1 MKKINEMTEQE
12 ILALSEQD
20 VQNMIKFRMMEE
32 GIKVIDKPKKPE
44 LFEIE
49 PADQKVYIIP
59 VLDGYAFTDF
69 AEAQKVADALR
80 EAKSFR
86 KVDYDWN
93 KLGSNFKYLEKKD
106 RYTYNNEGDFSIS
119 EISVYSSKL
128 YANIVDFAAQNKA
141 MQKQVEKDMA
151 EYDNAYAAAS
161 DITLEIRSRI
171 SEVREKHERLERLMH
186 SFAND
191 YYPLSGNNE
200 EMAMKF
206 MSKAFT
212 LTGDEEKY
220 ILEHYKDI
228 NNEK

>member
-20 VQNMIKFRMMEE
+20 IQNMIKFRMMEE

-49 PADQKVYIIP
+49 PADQKVYVIP

-141 MQKQVEKDMA
+141 MEKQVEKDIA

-171 SEVREKHERLERLMH
+171 SEVREKHERLERLMR
-186 SFAND
+186 SFVND
-191 YYPLSGNNE
+191 YYPLSNNNE

-206 MSKAFT
+206 MSKAYM
-212 LTGDEEKY
+212 LTDKEEKY
-220 ILEHYKDI
+220 ILENYK
-228 NNEK
+228 NNL